1 MRPYRFAL
9 AILAITICLVACES
23 PLERQVTIPDEGQM
37 GTARELLLDSN
48 AIFTD
53 SAAIPV
59 EQMHVVGI
67 RTTSGDVC
75 IWVMPSG
82 GKGMNLPLKEYQH
95 LTYVKL
101 AVPPTVRRKY
111 EEAIEVLKER
121 LERK

>member
-9 AILAITICLVACES
+9 AILSITICLVACES
-23 PLERQVTIPDEGQM
+23 PLARQVTFPDEGQM
-37 GTARELLLDSN
+37 DTARELLLDSN

-59 EQMHVVGI
+59 EEMHVVGI

-75 IWVMPSG
+75 IWVMQSG

-101 AVPPTVRRKY
+101 FFPATVRRKY